1 MHAARPSPLLL
12 HANPR
17 LSPRPSV
24 TARHPQSPRLAAGR
38 ETPNRG
44 RRALAG
50 GGEDGRGGGEE
61 GREGNNLLSQ
71 GKRLKL
77 GQILHRREEENETQ
91 SSLQRGDTGAA
102 GYLKLACTPPRRGH
116 IKHLRDKLGPSHP
129 PPAPQAA
136 ISWFLIAVLLPL
148 STYTL
153 RSGITAVPPYLP
165 LCPGNAST
173 ETASNIATY
182 RFPHGQTASL
192 FLQSPALPVCEST
205 RLHNTDRSKRSP
217 NQGAAVLTWQQ

>member
-1 MHAARPSPLLL
+1 MSSSKANSSRKAGCPFPGGCVIWDPRSVLELLL
-12 HANPR
+12 PC
-17 LSPRPSV
+17 P
-24 TARHPQSPRLAAGR
+24 AAP
-38 ETPNRG
+38 TH
-44 RRALAG
+44 RR
-50 GGEDGRGGGEE
+50 RRW
-61 GREGNNLLSQ
+61 REGNNLLSQ